1 MKRENNLLSIL
12 KKEFSGFGSELLD
25 GIRERCNQH
34 IDDAV
39 FNETLLGIDRATA
52 ALIEAGIDEN
62 KVVNLLVKHWDLRPS
77 EAKSFIDYHKHSSE
91 E

>member
-1 MKRENNLLSIL
+1 MKRENNLLSKL

-25 GIRERCNQH
+25 SIRGRYNQH

-39 FNETLLGIDRATA
+39 FNETLIGIDRATA
-52 ALIEAGIDEN
+52 ALIEAGVEEN
-62 KVVNLLVKHWDLRPS
+62 TVVNLLVKHWDLRPS
-77 EAKSFIDYHKHSSE
+77 EARSFIDYHKRTSE